1 MHRTLGDF
9 VTDLFQNA
17 VEAQASFLTLTL
29 MEQEGRLAV
38 TLTDDGRGMDEAEIE
53 RAKDPFHT
61 DGKKHPGRK
70 VGLGLPLVIQT
81 VEATGGA
88 FQIASQKGL
97 GTTVQAE
104 FNLEHWDTPPPGDW
118 SVVLSQLM
126 AWNADF
132 ELVLRRRLE
141 RFGRV
146 LEYQISRSELRE
158 ALGSFEDVEALK
170 LLKEYFRSQESME
183 EQK

>member
-17 VEAQASFLTLTL
+17 VEAQATFLTLSL
-29 MEQEGRLAV
+29 REGAERLSV

-81 VEATGGA
+81 VEATGGS
-88 FQIASQKGL
+88 FQIASRRGR
-97 GTTVQAE
+97 GTTVQVE
-104 FNLEHWDTPPPGDW
+104 FNLAHWDTPPQGDW

-126 AWNADF
+126 AWNGDF
-132 ELVLRRRLE
+132 ELVLQRRIE

-146 LEYQISRSELRE
+146 LEYQVSRSELRGV
-158 ALGSFEDVEALK
+158 LGSFEDVEALK

-183 EQK
+183 E

>member
-9 VTDLFQNA
+9 VTDLFQNS
-17 VEAQASFLTLTL
+17 VEAESSFLTLSLLERGERLSLTL
-29 MEQEGRLAV
+29 A
-38 TLTDDGRGMDEAEIE
+38 DNGRGMDGAEIE
-53 RAKDPFHT
+53 RAKNPFHT
-61 DGKKHPGRK
+61 DGKKHPDRK

-81 VEATGGA
+81 VEATGGS
-88 FQIASQKGL
+88 FQIASQRGR
-97 GTTVQAE
+97 GTTVQVE
-104 FNLEHWDTPPPGDW
+104 FNLAHWDTPPPGDW

-126 AWNADF
+126 AWNGDF
-132 ELVLRRRLE
+132 ELVLRRRVE
-141 RFGRV
+141 RSGRGH
-146 LEYQISRSELRE
+146 EYQVSRSELRE